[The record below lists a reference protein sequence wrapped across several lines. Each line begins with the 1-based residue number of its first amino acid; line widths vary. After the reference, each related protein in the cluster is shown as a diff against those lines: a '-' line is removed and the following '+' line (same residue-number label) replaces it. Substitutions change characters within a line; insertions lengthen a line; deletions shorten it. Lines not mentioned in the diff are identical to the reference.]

1 LLQNYAFGA
10 ASPSSTLS
18 KSSLPSSAVVSGKLV
33 LTYYVRQEA
42 TNPNLVVP
50 QLSTD
55 LASPGNWADLGSSS
69 IATISID
76 TVDGVQV
83 VKKTASVPV
92 DSTPRKFLRLKIQE

>member
-1 LLQNYAFGA
+1 M
-10 ASPSSTLS
+10 
-18 KSSLPSSAVVSGKLV
+18 VSDKLV

-42 TNPNLVVP
+42 TNPSLVVP

-55 LASPGNWADLGSSS
+55 LASPDNWAPLAPSN
-69 IATISID
+69 IATINTI

-92 DSTPRKFLRLKIQE
+92 DSTSRKFLRLKIQE